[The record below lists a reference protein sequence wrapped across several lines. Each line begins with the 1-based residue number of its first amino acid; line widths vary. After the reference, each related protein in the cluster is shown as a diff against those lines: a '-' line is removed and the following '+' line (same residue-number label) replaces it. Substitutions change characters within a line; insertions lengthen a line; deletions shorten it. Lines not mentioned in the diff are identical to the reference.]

1 MLLHNLT
8 ETSLPA
14 YNPPGVKL
22 ALGSLCA
29 LSVIIGMPLIYVIIR
44 YLLRE
49 SSHHRQAINKL
60 MLFEHAM
67 TSLNVVA
74 ISLQLLVLTL
84 PFPIGKVACTALD
97 FLILSDGMHRAIGSF
112 GMAIFR

>member
-44 YLLRE
+44 YLLRA
-49 SSHHRQAINKL
+49 SCHHGQAINRL

-67 TSLNVVA
+67 TSVNVVV
-74 ISLQLLVLTL
+74 ICLQLLVLTI
-84 PFPIGKVACTALD
+84 PFPIGKVACTALE
-97 FLILSDGMHRAIGSF
+97 FLVINDVLNRAIGSF
-112 GMAIFR
+112 GMAILR